1 MAGAAACS
9 ARCGAGCP
17 AGGRGS
23 TTASGLAAIGQDK
36 LLLNCF
42 TWMLLSKT
50 NIYVGIKPH
59 RIDDS
64 DVRAVVDEVLLQ
76 LVHPARRPLQRVRVV
91 EGRSAL
97 LTKKGISIVVGVS
110 IP

>member
-1 MAGAAACS
+1 M
-9 ARCGAGCP
+9 
-17 AGGRGS
+17 
-23 TTASGLAAIGQDK
+23 L
-36 LLLNCF
+36 
-42 TWMLLSKT
+42 MLLSKT
-50 NIYVGIKPH
+50 SSH

-97 LTKKGISIVVGVS
+97 LTKEKYNDSGGSFN
-110 IP
+110 